1 MADDH
6 RKIELQSPEDLRY
19 LVDTARRAANEKI
32 DRALPQMNGETED
45 ALRARVDELVHEVSP
60 QCPVLSATFSNPRK
74 VHNADLHLDV
84 RQHRDQRPACDT
96 VPSGVRGTRCAA
108 RGDRGV

>member
-32 DRALPQMNGETED
+32 DRALPAMNGETED

-60 QCPVLSATFSNPRK
+60 QRPR
-74 VHNADLHLDV
+74 
-84 RQHRDQRPACDT
+84 T
-96 VPSGVRGTRCAA
+96 A
-108 RGDRGV
+108 RAL